1 MPDASWC
8 GGLSEAK
15 KIATAAETHY
25 RPIAPHNCGGP
36 VLHAA
41 SLHLAANLPNLFIL
55 ETVRR
60 HYGDEY
66 RGVVSETYD
75 ATGRRDAAA

>member
-1 MPDASWC
+1 M
-8 GGLSEAK
+8 
-15 KIATAAETHY
+15 
-25 RPIAPHNCGGP
+25 
-36 VLHAA
+36 LHAA

-66 RGVVSETYD
+66 KGLVTRIYDTVTDGEMPQPSGPGLGIELTEEALKRPDAVVQRFE
-75 ATGRRDAAA
+75 